1 MFRFKSGFTRFA
13 GMPLV
18 LALAPALALTLSGC
32 AGTPVLD
39 SQFGDSVRQAN
50 AQQTLFPN
58 AGRNTAP
65 VLGIDGRAADG
76 AYESYQKSYKTPE
89 PQQNVFLIG
98 SQGR

>member
-1 MFRFKSGFTRFA
+1 MFRLQSGFTRLA
-13 GMPLV
+13 GMPLIV
-18 LALAPALALTLSGC
+18 SMALTLSGC

-39 SQFGDSVRQAN
+39 SRFGDSVRQAS
-50 AQQTLFPN
+50 AQQTLFPD

-65 VLGIDGRAADG
+65 VLGIDGRAGDG

-98 SQGR
+98 GQSR